1 MAIST
6 NFAPTSGRVR
16 YNVRGVYNTSDAYY
30 VDDIVNY
37 GGGQYL
43 CKQNN
48 SSGSYIPGQ
57 NGSTWWEKISGL
69 TRDRGNWS
77 SSTAYQVNDIVT
89 YIHEYAYNSCW
100 KYYDTSTYICRQAH
114 TNNNPATALPIDE
127 PTTQSTYWYRLS
139 KHVSRR
145 VTAFLGKDNEGYSPP
160 YKPIW
165 NAKSQSVIGTINTLY
180 ITGSGSGWLT
190 SNRVKG
196 KTGSPKTGMIRLTAS
211 GASGSGFEGVAHI
224 NSSGQIFQC
233 EIINPGKGYTGS
245 PSINIDTSV
254 SGYTGRSGG
263 SNPSFGTYVTTNSTA
278 GATGTSVLVG
288 MGDSIGPAKTYGT
301 HNPMYDYGYINRRGG
316 WVAYGRDYY
325 KISGIAKNDNDAAN
339 TSAHNEGNFCN
350 LDYIDGLLPTPDGEY
365 PKIIQVEHG
374 QGNTLWLF
382 NNGEVHYSGYNGY
395 GEAGDNRTTD
405 TGVYHPARCGYAN
418 VNKSG
423 TTVLRGKKA
432 IRIASCTG
440 GNTSVNTTNYALIEN
455 TNGTRDL
462 YAWGYNGYGQIGDST
477 TSTRTVPTQI
487 SFNPSSYG
495 RIVEIWATG
504 GTYGYLFV
512 LTDRGHLYAVGYNGY
527 GQLGQG
533 DTSNRSNLSSS
544 RVDSNAFGTLTGTN
558 QRVKKLSLNGSGSHG
573 FNALVRGDGSVYT
586 WGYNGYGN
594 LGHNHTNRCQVPI
607 RVRSSGYSSPSNP
620 VTSTSNQGSG
630 QGSNISDCVDYW
642 TCGGN
647 SHVFSYMTRGS
658 SITNNTLY
666 ACGYNGYYNLSN
678 SSNNTS
684 NASTFQTVR
693 YRNNSTFTNCMMV
706 VSNQGHN
713 SSYIS
718 IAAYRYNS
726 TFASRKYDNPGEWY
740 YGAYNHG
747 RVDSESYNYYRD
759 NDPDYVQNN
768 YRMKPGQREPYAN
781 YGNWFFHTCGQSSS
795 KMSMWADL
803 RTGQVFHAQNPS
815 MGNTGYVSSM
825 GGGSANGGMKR
836 LRNSHY

>member
-1 MAIST
+1 MGIST
-6 NFAPTSGRVR
+6 SSLGKVR
-16 YNVRGVYNTSDAYY
+16 YNVRGVYNTSDSYT

-43 CKQNN
+43 CKINN

-57 NGSTWWEKISGL
+57 NASYWEKISGL

-145 VTAFLGKDNEGYSPP
+145 VTSFLGKDNEGYSPP

-180 ITGSGSGWLT
+180 ITGNGSGWLT

-233 EIINPGKGYTGS
+233 EIINPGKGYSGS

-365 PKIIQVEHG
+365 PKVIQVEHG

-418 VNKSG
+418 INKSG
-423 TTVLRGKKA
+423 TTALRGKKA

-607 RVRSSGYSSPSNP
+607 RVRTSGYSSPSNP

>member
-1 MAIST
+1 MGIST
-6 NFAPTSGRVR
+6 SSLGKVR
-16 YNVRGVYNTSDAYY
+16 YNVRGVYNTSDSYT

-89 YIHEYAYNSCW
+89 YIHEYAYNACW

-145 VTAFLGKDNEGYSPP
+145 VTSFLGKDNEGYSPP

-544 RVDSNAFGTLTGTN
+544 RVDSNAFGTLTGAN

-607 RVRSSGYSSPSNP
+607 RVRTSGYSSPSNP

>member
-1 MAIST
+1 MGIST
-6 NFAPTSGRVR
+6 SSLGKVR
-16 YNVRGVYNTSDAYY
+16 YNVRGVYNTSDSYT

-145 VTAFLGKDNEGYSPP
+145 VTSFLGKDNEGYSPP

-245 PSINIDTSV
+245 PTINIDTSV

-405 TGVYHPARCGYAN
+405 TGVHHPARCGYAN

-504 GTYGYLFV
+504 GQYGQLFV

-544 RVDSNAFGTLTGTN
+544 RVDSNAFGTLTGSSG
-558 QRVKKLSLNGSGSHG
+558 RVKKFSCNGSGSHG

-607 RVRSSGYSSPSNP
+607 RVRTSGYSGPSNP
-620 VTSTSNQGSG
+620 VTSTGNQGSG
-630 QGSNISDCVDYW
+630 QGSNITDCVDYW

-647 SHVFSYMTRGS
+647 SHVFSYMSRGS

-684 NASTFQTVR
+684 NQNTFQTVR
-693 YRNNSTFTNCMMV
+693 FRNNQTFTNAMMV
-706 VSNQGHN
+706 ETNQGHN

-718 IAAYRYNS
+718 MAVYRYNS
-726 TFASRKYDNPGEWY
+726 TFAARKYNNIGEWY
-740 YGAYNHG
+740 HNAYNMGEVHS
-747 RVDSESYNYYRD
+747 DSYRATRREL
-759 NDPDYVQNN
+759 DPDYINNN
-768 YRMKPGQREPYAN
+768 YRLKPGVHEPYAN
-781 YGNWFFHTCGQSSS
+781 YGNWHMMTVGQSSS
-795 KMSMWADL
+795 KQTMWADL

-815 MGNTGYVSSM
+815 IGNS
-825 GGGSANGGMKR
+825 GSASSIGTGTSNGGMRR

>member
-6 NFAPTSGRVR
+6 NFAPVSGRIR

-37 GGGQYL
+37 GGAQYL
-43 CKQNN
+43 CKTNN

-57 NGSTWWEKISGL
+57 NGSTWWEKLSGL

-77 SSTAYQVNDIVT
+77 SSTAYQLNDIVT

-127 PTTQSTYWYRLS
+127 PGTQSTYWYRLS

-145 VTAFLGKDNEGYSPP
+145 NTTFLGKDNDGYSPP
-160 YKPIW
+160 YKPLW

-180 ITGSGSGWLT
+180 ITGNGSGWLT

-245 PSINIDTSV
+245 PTINIDTGV

-288 MGDSIGPAKTYGT
+288 MGDSIGPAKPYGT
-301 HNPMYDYGYINRRGG
+301 HNPMYDYGFINRRGM
-316 WVAYGRDYY
+316 WMSYGRDYY
-325 KISGIAKNDNDAAN
+325 RMSCIAKNDNDTAN

-365 PKIIQVEHG
+365 PKVIQVEHG
-374 QGNTLWLF
+374 QGNTLVLF
-382 NNGEVHYSGYNGY
+382 NNGEVHYAGYNGH
-395 GEAGDNRTTD
+395 GQAGDNRTTD
-405 TGVYHPARCGYAN
+405 TGVTCTARCGYAN

-432 IRIASCTG
+432 IRIASSTG
-440 GNTSVNTTNYALIEN
+440 GNTSVSNSMYALIEN

-462 YAWGYNGYGQIGDST
+462 YAWGYNGYGQLG
-477 TSTRTVPTQI
+477 TSDTSQRDEPTQI
-487 SFNPSSYG
+487 SFSASSYG
-495 RIVEIWATG
+495 RIVEIWASG
-504 GTYGYLFV
+504 GNYGRLFV
-512 LTDRGHLYAVGYNGY
+512 LTDKGHLYAVGYNGY
-527 GQLGQG
+527 GQLGQS

-544 RVDSNAFGTLTGTN
+544 RVDANAFGTLTGTN
-558 QRVKKLSLNGSGSHG
+558 QRVKKFSTAGSNSHG
-573 FNALVRGDGSVYT
+573 YNALVRGDGSVYT

-607 RVRSSGYSSPSNP
+607 RVRTSGYSSPSNP

-630 QGSNISDCVDYW
+630 QGSNITDCVDYW
-642 TCGGN
+642 TMGGD

-658 SITNNTLY
+658 SNINNTLY

-693 YRNNSTFTNCMMV
+693 FRNNSTFTNCMMAE
-706 VSNQGHN
+706 SNCCS

-718 IAAYRYNS
+718 VAAYRYNS
-726 TFASRKYDNPGEWY
+726 TFAARKYNNIGEWY
-740 YGAYNHG
+740 YGGYNHG
-747 RVDSESYNYYRD
+747 RVESESYNYYRD

-815 MGNTGYVSSM
+815 IGNAGYVATMGNA
-825 GGGSANGGMKR
+825 SANGGMKR

>member
-1 MAIST
+1 MGIST
-6 NFAPTSGRVR
+6 SSLGKVR
-16 YNVRGVYNTSDAYY
+16 YNVRGVYNTSDSYT

-127 PTTQSTYWYRLS
+127 PGTQSTYWYRLS

-145 VTAFLGKDNEGYSPP
+145 VTSFLGKDNEGYSPP

-365 PKIIQVEHG
+365 PKVIQVEHG

-418 VNKSG
+418 INKSG
-423 TTVLRGKKA
+423 TTALRGKKA

-607 RVRSSGYSSPSNP
+607 RVRTSGYSSPSNP

-726 TFASRKYDNPGEWY
+726 TFAARKYDNPGEWY

>member
-1 MAIST
+1 MGIST
-6 NFAPTSGRVR
+6 SSLGKVR
-16 YNVRGVYNTSDAYY
+16 YNVRGVYNTSDSYT

-43 CKQNN
+43 CKINN

-57 NGSTWWEKISGL
+57 NASYWEKISGL

-145 VTAFLGKDNEGYSPP
+145 VTSFLGKDNEGYSPP

-180 ITGSGSGWLT
+180 ITGNGSGWLT

-224 NSSGQIFQC
+224 NTSGQIFQC
-233 EIINPGKGYTGS
+233 EIINPGKGYSGS
-245 PSINIDTSV
+245 PTINIDSSV

-365 PKIIQVEHG
+365 PKVIQVEHG

-405 TGVYHPARCGYAN
+405 SGVYHPARCGYAN
-418 VNKSG
+418 INKSG
-423 TTVLRGKKA
+423 TTALRGKKA

-607 RVRSSGYSSPSNP
+607 RVRTSGYSSPSNP

-726 TFASRKYDNPGEWY
+726 TFAARKYDNPGEWY

-815 MGNTGYVSSM
+815 MGNPGYVSSM
-825 GGGSANGGMKR
+825 GGGSGNGGMKR

>member
-6 NFAPTSGRVR
+6 SSLGKVR
-16 YNVRGVYNTSDAYY
+16 YNVRGVYNTSDAYT

-37 GGGQYL
+37 GGAQYL

-48 SSGSYIPGQ
+48 SSGSYLPGQ

-77 SSTAYQVNDIVT
+77 SSTAYQLNDIVT

-100 KYYDTSTYICRQAH
+100 KYYDTTTYICRQAH

-127 PTTQSTYWYRLS
+127 PGTQSTYWYRLS

-145 VTAFLGKDNEGYSPP
+145 VTTFLGKDNDGYSPP
-160 YKPIW
+160 YKPLW

-224 NSSGQIFQC
+224 NTSGQIFQC
-233 EIINPGKGYTGS
+233 EIINPGKNYSGS
-245 PSINIDTSV
+245 PTINIDTSV

-288 MGDSIGPAKTYGT
+288 MGDSIGPAKPYGT

-316 WVAYGRDYY
+316 WVSYGRDYY
-325 KISGIAKNDNDAAN
+325 KCSGIAKNDNDTAN

-374 QGNTLWLF
+374 QGNTLYLF
-382 NNGEVHYSGYNGY
+382 NNGEVHYAGYNGH
-395 GEAGDNRTTD
+395 GQAGDNRTTD
-405 TGVYHPARCGYAN
+405 SGVYNPARCGYAN

-432 IRIASCTG
+432 IRIASSTG
-440 GNTSVNTTNYALIEN
+440 GNTSVSNSMYALIEN

-462 YAWGYNGYGQIGDST
+462 YAWGYNGYGQLG
-477 TSTRTVPTQI
+477 TSDTSQRDEPTQI
-487 SFNPSSYG
+487 SFSASSYG
-495 RIVEIWATG
+495 RIVEIWASG
-504 GTYGYLFV
+504 GNYGRLFV
-512 LTDRGHLYAVGYNGY
+512 LTDKGHLYAVGYNGY
-527 GQLGQG
+527 GQLGQS

-544 RVDSNAFGTLTGTN
+544 RVDANAFGTLTGTN
-558 QRVKKLSLNGSGSHG
+558 QRVKKFSTAGSNSHG
-573 FNALVRGDGSVYT
+573 YNALVRGDGSAYT

-594 LGHNHTNRCQVPI
+594 LGHNHTNGCQVPI
-607 RVRSSGYSSPSNP
+607 RVRTSGYSSPSNP

-630 QGSNISDCVDYW
+630 QGTAFTDCVDYW
-642 TCGGN
+642 TMGGD

-658 SITNNTLY
+658 SNINNTLY

-706 VSNQGHN
+706 ESNCCS

-726 TFASRKYDNPGEWY
+726 TFAARKYNNIGEWY
-740 YGAYNHG
+740 YGGYNHG
-747 RVDSESYNYYRD
+747 RVESESYNYYRD

-781 YGNWFFHTCGQSSS
+781 YGNWFFHTTGQSSS

-815 MGNTGYVSSM
+815 IGNTGNVATMSNA
-825 GGGSANGGMKR
+825 SANGSMKR

>member
-1 MAIST
+1 MGIST
-6 NFAPTSGRVR
+6 SSLGKVR
-16 YNVRGVYNTSDAYY
+16 YNVRGVYNTSDSYT

-37 GGGQYL
+37 GGAQYL

-57 NGSTWWEKISGL
+57 NGSTWWEKLSGL

-77 SSTAYQVNDIVT
+77 SSTAYQLNDIVT

-127 PTTQSTYWYRLS
+127 PGTQSTYWYRLS

-145 VTAFLGKDNEGYSPP
+145 NTTFLGKDNDGYSPP
-160 YKPIW
+160 YKPLW

-180 ITGSGSGWLT
+180 ITGNGSGWLT

-245 PSINIDTSV
+245 PTINIDTSV

-288 MGDSIGPAKTYGT
+288 MGDSIGPAKPYGT
-301 HNPMYDYGYINRRGG
+301 HNPMYDYGFINRRGM
-316 WVAYGRDYY
+316 WMSYGRDYY
-325 KISGIAKNDNDAAN
+325 RMSCIAKNDNDTAN

-365 PKIIQVEHG
+365 PKVIQVEHG
-374 QGNTLWLF
+374 QGNTLVLF
-382 NNGEVHYSGYNGY
+382 NNGEVHYAGYNGH
-395 GEAGDNRTTD
+395 GQAGDNRTTD
-405 TGVYHPARCGYAN
+405 TGVTCTARCGYAN

-432 IRIASCTG
+432 IRIASTTG
-440 GNTSVNTTNYALIEN
+440 GNTSVSNSMYALIEN

-462 YAWGYNGYGQIGDST
+462 YAWGYNGYGQLGDST
-477 TSTRTVPTQI
+477 TSNRDEPTQI
-487 SFNPSSYG
+487 SFNASSYG
-495 RIVEIWATG
+495 RIVEIWASG
-504 GTYGYLFV
+504 GNYGRLFV
-512 LTDRGHLYAVGYNGY
+512 LTDKGHLYAVGYNGY
-527 GQLGQG
+527 GQLGQS

-544 RVDSNAFGTLTGTN
+544 RVDANAFGTLTGTN
-558 QRVKKLSLNGSGSHG
+558 QRVKKFSTAGSNSHG
-573 FNALVRGDGSVYT
+573 YNALVRGDGSVYT

-607 RVRSSGYSSPSNP
+607 RVRTSGYSSPSNP

-630 QGSNISDCVDYW
+630 QGSNITDCVDYW
-642 TCGGN
+642 TMGGD

-658 SITNNTLY
+658 SNINNTLY

-693 YRNNSTFTNCMMV
+693 FRNNSTFTNCMMAE
-706 VSNQGHN
+706 SNCCS

-718 IAAYRYNS
+718 VAAYRYNS
-726 TFASRKYDNPGEWY
+726 TFAARKYNNVGEWY
-740 YGAYNHG
+740 YGGYNHG

-815 MGNTGYVSSM
+815 IGNAGYVATMGNA
-825 GGGSANGGMKR
+825 SANGGMKR

>member
-1 MAIST
+1 MGIST
-6 NFAPTSGRVR
+6 SSLGKVR
-16 YNVRGVYNTSDAYY
+16 YNVRGVYNTSDSYT

-114 TNNNPATALPIDE
+114 TNNNPASALPIDE

-145 VTAFLGKDNEGYSPP
+145 VTSFLGKDNEGYSPP

-245 PSINIDTSV
+245 PTINIDTSV

-405 TGVYHPARCGYAN
+405 TGVHHPARCGYAN

-607 RVRSSGYSSPSNP
+607 RVRTSGYSSPSNP

-693 YRNNSTFTNCMMV
+693 HRNNSTFTNCMMV

-740 YGAYNHG
+740 YGGYNHG
-747 RVDSESYNYYRD
+747 RVDSESYNTYRD

>member
-1 MAIST
+1 MGIST
-6 NFAPTSGRVR
+6 SSLGKVR
-16 YNVRGVYNTSDAYY
+16 YNVRGVYNTSDSYT

-43 CKQNN
+43 CKINN

-57 NGSTWWEKISGL
+57 NASYWEKISGL

-145 VTAFLGKDNEGYSPP
+145 VTSFLGKDNEGYSPP

-365 PKIIQVEHG
+365 PKVIQVEHG

-423 TTVLRGKKA
+423 TTALRGKKA

-607 RVRSSGYSSPSNP
+607 RVRTSGYSSPSNP

-630 QGSNISDCVDYW
+630 AGSNITDCVDYW

-726 TFASRKYDNPGEWY
+726 TFAARKYDNPGEWY

-815 MGNTGYVSSM
+815 MGNPGYVSSM
-825 GGGSANGGMKR
+825 GGGSGNGGMKR

>member
-1 MAIST
+1 MGIST
-6 NFAPTSGRVR
+6 SSLGKVR
-16 YNVRGVYNTSDAYY
+16 YNVRGVYNTSDSYT

-43 CKQNN
+43 CKINN

-57 NGSTWWEKISGL
+57 NASYWEKISGL

-145 VTAFLGKDNEGYSPP
+145 VTSFLGKDNEGYSPP

-418 VNKSG
+418 INKSG
-423 TTVLRGKKA
+423 TTALRGKKA

-607 RVRSSGYSSPSNP
+607 RVRTSGYSSPSNP

-726 TFASRKYDNPGEWY
+726 TFAARKYDNPGEWY

>member
-1 MAIST
+1 MGIST
-6 NFAPTSGRVR
+6 SSLGKVR
-16 YNVRGVYNTSDAYY
+16 YNVRGVYNTSDSYT

-43 CKQNN
+43 CKINN

-57 NGSTWWEKISGL
+57 NASYWEKISGL

-127 PTTQSTYWYRLS
+127 PGTQSTYWYRLS

-145 VTAFLGKDNEGYSPP
+145 VTSFLGKDNEGYSPP

-365 PKIIQVEHG
+365 PKVIQVEHG

-418 VNKSG
+418 INKSG
-423 TTVLRGKKA
+423 TTALRGKKA

-607 RVRSSGYSSPSNP
+607 RVRTSGYSSPSNP

-726 TFASRKYDNPGEWY
+726 TFAARKYDNPGEWY

>member
-1 MAIST
+1 MGIST
-6 NFAPTSGRVR
+6 SSLGKVR
-16 YNVRGVYNTSDAYY
+16 YNVRGVYNTSDSYT

-139 KHVSRR
+139 KHISRR
-145 VTAFLGKDNEGYSPP
+145 VTTFMGKDNEGYSPP
-160 YKPIW
+160 YKPLW

-180 ITGSGSGWLT
+180 ITGNGSGWLT

-211 GASGSGFEGVAHI
+211 GGGGSGFEGVAHI
-224 NSSGQIFQC
+224 NTSGQIFQC
-233 EIINPGKGYTGS
+233 EIINPGKGYTGT
-245 PSINIDTSV
+245 PSISYDDSV

-263 SNPSFGTYVTTNSTA
+263 SDPSFGVYVTTNSTA

-288 MGDSIGPAKTYGT
+288 MGDSIGPAKPYGT
-301 HNPMYDYGYINRRGG
+301 HNPMYDYGFINRRGM
-316 WVAYGRDYY
+316 WMSYGRDYY
-325 KISGIAKNDNDAAN
+325 KMSCIAKNDNDTAN

-365 PKIIQVEHG
+365 PKVIQVEHG

-418 VNKSG
+418 INKSG
-423 TTVLRGKKA
+423 TTALRGKKA

-607 RVRSSGYSSPSNP
+607 RVRTSGYSSPSNP

-630 QGSNISDCVDYW
+630 QGSNVSDCVDYW

-726 TFASRKYDNPGEWY
+726 TFAARKYNNPGEWY
-740 YGAYNHG
+740 YGGYNHG

-815 MGNTGYVSSM
+815 MGNTGYVASM
-825 GGGSANGGMKR
+825 STASANGGMKR

>member
-6 NFAPTSGRVR
+6 SSLGKVR
-16 YNVRGVYNTSDAYY
+16 YNVRGVYNTSDAYT

-37 GGGQYL
+37 GGAQYL

-48 SSGSYIPGQ
+48 SSGSYLPGQ

-77 SSTAYQVNDIVT
+77 SSTAYQLNDIVT

-100 KYYDTSTYICRQAH
+100 KYYDTTTYICRQAH

-127 PTTQSTYWYRLS
+127 PGTQSTYWYRLS

-145 VTAFLGKDNEGYSPP
+145 VTTFLGKDNDGYSPP
-160 YKPIW
+160 YKPLW

-224 NSSGQIFQC
+224 NTSGQIFQC
-233 EIINPGKGYTGS
+233 EIINPGKNYSGS
-245 PSINIDTSV
+245 PTINIDTSV

-288 MGDSIGPAKTYGT
+288 MGDSIGPAKPYGT

-316 WVAYGRDYY
+316 WVSYGRDYY
-325 KISGIAKNDNDAAN
+325 KCSGIAKNDNDTAN
-339 TSAHNEGNFCN
+339 TSAQNEGNFCN

-374 QGNTLWLF
+374 QGNTLYLF
-382 NNGEVHYSGYNGY
+382 NNGEVHYAGYNGH
-395 GEAGDNRTTD
+395 GQAGDNRTTD
-405 TGVYHPARCGYAN
+405 SGVYNPARCGYAN

-432 IRIASCTG
+432 IRIASSTG
-440 GNTSVNTTNYALIEN
+440 GNTSVSNSMYALIEN

-462 YAWGYNGYGQIGDST
+462 YAWGYNGYGQLG
-477 TSTRTVPTQI
+477 TSDTSQRDEPTQI
-487 SFNPSSYG
+487 SFSASSYG
-495 RIVEIWATG
+495 RIVEIWASG
-504 GTYGYLFV
+504 GNYGRLFV
-512 LTDRGHLYAVGYNGY
+512 LTDKGHLYAVGYNGY
-527 GQLGQG
+527 GQLGQS

-544 RVDSNAFGTLTGTN
+544 RVDANAFGTLTGTN
-558 QRVKKLSLNGSGSHG
+558 QRVKKFSTAGSNSHG
-573 FNALVRGDGSVYT
+573 YNALVRGDGSAYT

-607 RVRSSGYSSPSNP
+607 RVRTSGYSSPSNP

-630 QGSNISDCVDYW
+630 QGTAFTDCVDYW
-642 TCGGN
+642 TMGGD

-658 SITNNTLY
+658 SNINNTLY

-706 VSNQGHN
+706 ESNCCS

-726 TFASRKYDNPGEWY
+726 TFAARKYNNIGEWY
-740 YGAYNHG
+740 YGGYNHG
-747 RVDSESYNYYRD
+747 RVESESYNYYRD

-781 YGNWFFHTCGQSSS
+781 YGNWFFHTTGQSSS

-815 MGNTGYVSSM
+815 IGNTGNVATMSNA
-825 GGGSANGGMKR
+825 SANGSMKR

>member
-6 NFAPTSGRVR
+6 SSLGKVR
-16 YNVRGVYNTSDAYY
+16 YNVRGVYNTSDAYT

-37 GGGQYL
+37 GGAQYL

-48 SSGSYIPGQ
+48 SSGSYLPGQ

-77 SSTAYQVNDIVT
+77 SSTAYQLNDIVT

-127 PTTQSTYWYRLS
+127 PGTQSTYWYRLS

-145 VTAFLGKDNEGYSPP
+145 VTTFLGKDNDGYSPP
-160 YKPIW
+160 YKPLW

-224 NSSGQIFQC
+224 NTSGQIFQC
-233 EIINPGKGYTGS
+233 EIINPGKNYSGS
-245 PSINIDTSV
+245 PTINIDTSV

-288 MGDSIGPAKTYGT
+288 MGDSIGPAKPYGT
-301 HNPMYDYGYINRRGG
+301 HNPMYDYGFINRRGG
-316 WVAYGRDYY
+316 WVSYGRDYY
-325 KISGIAKNDNDAAN
+325 KCSGIAKNDNDTAN
-339 TSAHNEGNFCN
+339 TSAQNEGNFCN

-374 QGNTLWLF
+374 QGNTLYLF
-382 NNGEVHYSGYNGY
+382 NNGEVHYAGYNGH
-395 GEAGDNRTTD
+395 GQAGDNRTTD
-405 TGVYHPARCGYAN
+405 SGVYNPARCGYAN

-432 IRIASCTG
+432 IRIASSTG
-440 GNTSVNTTNYALIEN
+440 GNTSVSNSMYALIEN

-462 YAWGYNGYGQIGDST
+462 YAWGYNGYGQLG
-477 TSTRTVPTQI
+477 TSDTSQRDEPTQI
-487 SFNPSSYG
+487 SFSASSYG
-495 RIVEIWATG
+495 RIVEIWASG
-504 GTYGYLFV
+504 GNYGRLFV
-512 LTDRGHLYAVGYNGY
+512 LTDKGHLYAVGYNGY
-527 GQLGQG
+527 GQLGQS

-544 RVDSNAFGTLTGTN
+544 RVDANAFGTLTGTN
-558 QRVKKLSLNGSGSHG
+558 QRVKKFSTAGSNSHG
-573 FNALVRGDGSVYT
+573 YNALVRGDGSAYT

-607 RVRSSGYSSPSNP
+607 RVRTSGYSSPSNP

-630 QGSNISDCVDYW
+630 QGTAFTDCVDYW
-642 TCGGN
+642 TMGGD

-658 SITNNTLY
+658 SNINNTLY

-706 VSNQGHN
+706 ESNCCS

-726 TFASRKYDNPGEWY
+726 TFAARKYNNDGEWY
-740 YGAYNHG
+740 YGGYNHG
-747 RVDSESYNYYRD
+747 RVESESYNYYRD

-815 MGNTGYVSSM
+815 IGNTGNVATMSNA
-825 GGGSANGGMKR
+825 SANGSMKR

>member
-1 MAIST
+1 MGIST
-6 NFAPTSGRVR
+6 SSLGKVR
-16 YNVRGVYNTSDAYY
+16 YNVRGVYNTSDSYT

-145 VTAFLGKDNEGYSPP
+145 VTSFLGKDNEGYSPP

-245 PSINIDTSV
+245 PTINIDTSV

-405 TGVYHPARCGYAN
+405 TGVHHPARCGYAN

-607 RVRSSGYSSPSNP
+607 RVRTSGYSSPSNP

-740 YGAYNHG
+740 YGGYNHG
-747 RVDSESYNYYRD
+747 RVDSESYNTYRD

>member
-1 MAIST
+1 MGIST
-6 NFAPTSGRVR
+6 SSLGKVR
-16 YNVRGVYNTSDAYY
+16 YNVRGVYNTSDSYT

-43 CKQNN
+43 CKINN

-57 NGSTWWEKISGL
+57 NASYWEKISGL

-127 PTTQSTYWYRLS
+127 PGTQSTYWYRLS

-145 VTAFLGKDNEGYSPP
+145 NTTFLGKDNDGYSPP
-160 YKPIW
+160 YKPLW

-180 ITGSGSGWLT
+180 ITGNGSGWLT

-211 GASGSGFEGVAHI
+211 GGGGSGFEGVAHI
-224 NSSGQIFQC
+224 NTSGQIFQC
-233 EIINPGKGYTGS
+233 EIINPGKNYTGS
-245 PSINIDTSV
+245 PTINIDTSV

-288 MGDSIGPAKTYGT
+288 MGDSIGPAKPYGT
-301 HNPMYDYGYINRRGG
+301 HNPMYDYGFINRRGM
-316 WVAYGRDYY
+316 WMSYGRDYY
-325 KISGIAKNDNDAAN
+325 RMSCIAKNDNDTAN

-365 PKIIQVEHG
+365 PKVIQVEHG

-405 TGVYHPARCGYAN
+405 SGVYHPARCGYAN
-418 VNKSG
+418 INKSG
-423 TTVLRGKKA
+423 TTALRGKKA

-607 RVRSSGYSSPSNP
+607 RVRTSGYSSPSNP

-726 TFASRKYDNPGEWY
+726 TFAARKYDNPGEWY

-815 MGNTGYVSSM
+815 MGNPGYVSSM
-825 GGGSANGGMKR
+825 GGGSGNGGMKR

>member
-1 MAIST
+1 MGIST
-6 NFAPTSGRVR
+6 SSLGKVR
-16 YNVRGVYNTSDAYY
+16 YNVRGVYNTSDSYT

-43 CKQNN
+43 CKINN

-57 NGSTWWEKISGL
+57 NASYWEKISGL

-127 PTTQSTYWYRLS
+127 PGTQSTYWYRLS

-145 VTAFLGKDNEGYSPP
+145 NTTFLGKDNDGYSPP
-160 YKPIW
+160 YKPLW

-180 ITGSGSGWLT
+180 ITGNGSGWLT

-211 GASGSGFEGVAHI
+211 GGGGSGFEGVAHI
-224 NSSGQIFQC
+224 NTSGQIFQC
-233 EIINPGKGYTGS
+233 EIINPGKNYTSS
-245 PSINIDTSV
+245 PSIVIDTGV

-365 PKIIQVEHG
+365 PKVIQVEHG

-405 TGVYHPARCGYAN
+405 SGVYHPARCGYAN
-418 VNKSG
+418 INKSG
-423 TTVLRGKKA
+423 TTALRGKKA

-607 RVRSSGYSSPSNP
+607 RVRTSGYSSPSNP

-726 TFASRKYDNPGEWY
+726 TFAARKYDNPGEWY

-815 MGNTGYVSSM
+815 MGNPGYVSSM
-825 GGGSANGGMKR
+825 GGGSGNGGMKR

>member
-1 MAIST
+1 MGIST
-6 NFAPTSGRVR
+6 SSLGKVR
-16 YNVRGVYNTSDAYY
+16 YNVRGVYNTSDSYT

-43 CKQNN
+43 CKINN

-57 NGSTWWEKISGL
+57 NASYWEKISGL

-89 YIHEYAYNSCW
+89 YIHEYAYNACW

-127 PTTQSTYWYRLS
+127 PGTQSTYWYRLS

-145 VTAFLGKDNEGYSPP
+145 VTSFLGKDNEGYSPP

-365 PKIIQVEHG
+365 PKVIQVEHG

-418 VNKSG
+418 INKSG
-423 TTVLRGKKA
+423 TTALRGKKA

-607 RVRSSGYSSPSNP
+607 RVRTSGYSSPSNP

-726 TFASRKYDNPGEWY
+726 TFAARKYDNPGEWY

>member
-6 NFAPTSGRVR
+6 NFAPASGRVR

-43 CKQNN
+43 CKINN

-57 NGSTWWEKISGL
+57 NASYWEKISGL

-245 PSINIDTSV
+245 PTINIDTSV

-405 TGVYHPARCGYAN
+405 TGVHHPARCGYAN

-607 RVRSSGYSSPSNP
+607 RVRTSGYSSPSNP

>member
-1 MAIST
+1 MGIST
-6 NFAPTSGRVR
+6 SSLGKVR
-16 YNVRGVYNTSDAYY
+16 YNVRGVYNTSDSYT

-37 GGGQYL
+37 GGAQYL

-127 PTTQSTYWYRLS
+127 PGTQSTYWYRLS

-145 VTAFLGKDNEGYSPP
+145 VTSFLGKDNEGYSPP

-365 PKIIQVEHG
+365 PKVIQVEHG

-418 VNKSG
+418 INKSG
-423 TTVLRGKKA
+423 TTALRGKKA

-607 RVRSSGYSSPSNP
+607 RVRTSGYSSPSNP

-726 TFASRKYDNPGEWY
+726 TFAARKYDNPGEWY

>member
-1 MAIST
+1 MGIST
-6 NFAPTSGRVR
+6 SNLGKVR
-16 YNVRGVYNTSDAYY
+16 YNVRGVYNTVDFYQ

-37 GGGQYL
+37 GGAQYI
-43 CKQNN
+43 CKIAHG
-48 SSGSYIPGQ
+48 SGSYIPGQ
-57 NGSTWWEKISGL
+57 SASYWEKLSGL
-69 TRDRGNWS
+69 TRERGNWS

-89 YIHEYAYNSCW
+89 YIHEFAYNSCW

-114 TNNNPATALPIDE
+114 TNNNPATALPLE
-127 PTTQSTYWYRLS
+127 EETTQSTYWYRLS
-139 KHVSRR
+139 RFANRR
-145 VTAFLGKDNEGYSPP
+145 VTAFLGMTNDGYSPP
-160 YKPIW
+160 YKPLW
-165 NAKSQSVIGTINTLY
+165 NARSQSVIGTINTLR

-211 GASGSGFEGVAHI
+211 GGGGSGFEGVAHI
-224 NSSGQIFQC
+224 NTSGQIFQC
-233 EIINPGKGYTGS
+233 DIVNPGKNYTS
-245 PSINIDTSV
+245 APSIVIDSSV
-254 SGYTGRSGG
+254 AGYTGRSGG
-263 SNPSFGTYVTTNSTA
+263 SNPSFGVYVTTNSTN

-301 HNPMYDYGYINRRGG
+301 HNPMYDFSYINRRGG
-316 WVAYGRDYY
+316 YIGYGRDYY
-325 KISGIAKNDNDAAN
+325 KMSGIAKNDNDSAN
-339 TSAHNEGNFCN
+339 TSAQNEANFCN

-382 NNGEVHYSGYNGY
+382 NNGEVHYAGYNGH
-395 GEAGDNRTTD
+395 GQAGDNRTTD
-405 TGVYHPARCGYAN
+405 SGVHHPERCGYAN

-432 IRIASCTG
+432 IRIASTTG
-440 GNTSVNTTNYALIEN
+440 GNTSVSNTMYALIEN

-462 YAWGYNGYGQIGDST
+462 YAWGYNGYGQIGDSS
-477 TSTRTVPTQI
+477 TSTRTTPQQI

-504 GTYGYLFV
+504 GQYGQLFV

-544 RVDSNAFGTLTGTN
+544 RVDSNAFGTLTGSSG
-558 QRVKKLSLNGSGSHG
+558 RVKKFSCNGSGSHG

-607 RVRSSGYSSPSNP
+607 RVRTSGYSGPSNP
-620 VTSTSNQGSG
+620 VTSTGNQGSG
-630 QGSNISDCVDYW
+630 QGSNITDCVDYW

-647 SHVFSYMTRGS
+647 SHVFSYMSRGS

-684 NASTFQTVR
+684 NQNTFQTVR
-693 YRNNSTFTNCMMV
+693 FRNNQTFTNAMMV
-706 VSNQGHN
+706 ETNQGHN

-718 IAAYRYNS
+718 MAVYRYNS
-726 TFASRKYDNPGEWY
+726 TFAARKYNNIGEWY
-740 YGAYNHG
+740 HNAYNMGEVHS
-747 RVDSESYNYYRD
+747 DSYRATRREL
-759 NDPDYVQNN
+759 DPDYINNN
-768 YRMKPGQREPYAN
+768 YRLKPGVHEPYAN
-781 YGNWFFHTCGQSSS
+781 YGNWHMMTVGQSSS
-795 KMSMWADL
+795 KQTMWADL

-815 MGNTGYVSSM
+815 IGNS
-825 GGGSANGGMKR
+825 GSASSFGTGTSNGGMRR

>member
-1 MAIST
+1 MGIST
-6 NFAPTSGRVR
+6 SSLGKVR
-16 YNVRGVYNTSDAYY
+16 YNVRGVYNTSDSYT

-43 CKQNN
+43 CKINN

-57 NGSTWWEKISGL
+57 NASYWEKISGL

-145 VTAFLGKDNEGYSPP
+145 VTSFLGKDNEGYSPP

-365 PKIIQVEHG
+365 PKVIQVEHG

-418 VNKSG
+418 INKSG
-423 TTVLRGKKA
+423 TTALRGKKA

-607 RVRSSGYSSPSNP
+607 RVRTSGYSSPSNP

-726 TFASRKYDNPGEWY
+726 TFAARKYDNPGEWY

>member
-1 MAIST
+1 MGIST
-6 NFAPTSGRVR
+6 SSLGKVR
-16 YNVRGVYNTSDAYY
+16 YNVRGVYNTSDSYT

-43 CKQNN
+43 CKINN

-57 NGSTWWEKISGL
+57 NASYWEKISGL

-127 PTTQSTYWYRLS
+127 PGTQSTYWYRLS

-145 VTAFLGKDNEGYSPP
+145 VTSFLGKDNEGYSPP

-365 PKIIQVEHG
+365 PKVIQVEHG

-418 VNKSG
+418 INKSG
-423 TTVLRGKKA
+423 TTALRGKKA

-512 LTDRGHLYAVGYNGY
+512 LTDRGHLCAVGYNGY

-607 RVRSSGYSSPSNP
+607 RVRTSGYSSPSNP

-726 TFASRKYDNPGEWY
+726 TFAARKYDNPGEWY
-740 YGAYNHG
+740 YGCLLYT
-747 RVDSESYNYYRD
+747 SPSPRD
-759 NDPDYVQNN
+759 
-768 YRMKPGQREPYAN
+768 
-781 YGNWFFHTCGQSSS
+781 
-795 KMSMWADL
+795 
-803 RTGQVFHAQNPS
+803 
-815 MGNTGYVSSM
+815 
-825 GGGSANGGMKR
+825 
-836 LRNSHY
+836 

>member
-1 MAIST
+1 MGIST
-6 NFAPTSGRVR
+6 SSLGKVR
-16 YNVRGVYNTSDAYY
+16 YNVRGVYNTSDSYT

-57 NGSTWWEKISGL
+57 NGSTWWEKLSGL

-145 VTAFLGKDNEGYSPP
+145 VTSFLGKDNEGYSPP

-544 RVDSNAFGTLTGTN
+544 RVDSNAFGTLTGAN

-607 RVRSSGYSSPSNP
+607 RVRTSGYSSPSNP

>member
-1 MAIST
+1 MGIST
-6 NFAPTSGRVR
+6 SNLGKVR
-16 YNVRGVYNTSDAYY
+16 YNVRGVYNTSDSYT

-37 GGGQYL
+37 GGAQYL
-43 CKQNN
+43 CKINN

-57 NGSTWWEKISGL
+57 NASYWEKLSGL

-100 KYYDTSTYICRQAH
+100 KYYDTSTYICREAH
-114 TNNNPATALPIDE
+114 TNVNPANALDINE
-127 PTTQSTYWYRLS
+127 PVTQSQYWYRLS
-139 KHVSRR
+139 KHIGRR
-145 VTAFLGKDNEGYSPP
+145 VSAFLGKDNDGYSPP
-160 YKPIW
+160 YKPLW
-165 NAKSQSVIGTINTLY
+165 NARSQSKIGTINTLR
-180 ITGSGSGWLT
+180 ITGTGSGWLT
-190 SNRVKG
+190 SNRVNG

-211 GASGSGFEGVAHI
+211 GGGGSGFEGVAHI
-224 NSSGQIFQC
+224 NSSGNIFQC
-233 EIINPGKGYTGS
+233 DIVNPGEGYTS
-245 PSINIDTSV
+245 APSISYDTGT
-254 SGYTGRSGG
+254 SGFTGRSGG
-263 SNPSFGTYVTTNSTA
+263 SDPSFGVYVTTNSTN

-316 WVAYGRDYY
+316 WIGYGRDYY
-325 KISGIAKNDNDAAN
+325 KISGVAKNDNDTGN
-339 TSAHNEGNFCN
+339 TLGNNEGNFCN

-374 QGNTLWLF
+374 QGQTLWLF

-395 GEAGDNRTTD
+395 GSAGDNQTTD
-405 TGVYHPARCGYAN
+405 SGIHHPHRCGYAR
-418 VNKSG
+418 VNRSG
-423 TTVLRGKKA
+423 TTALRGKKA
-432 IRIASCTG
+432 IRIASTTG
-440 GNTSVNTTNYALIEN
+440 GNTSVAGTNYALIEN
-455 TNGTRDL
+455 TDGTRDL

-487 SFNPSSYG
+487 SFSASSYG

-504 GTYGYLFV
+504 GEYGNLFV

-533 DTSNRSNLSSS
+533 NTSNRSNLSSS
-544 RVDSNAFGTLTGTN
+544 RVDSNAFGTLTGSSG
-558 QRVKKLSLNGSGSHG
+558 RVKKFSCNGSGSHG
-573 FNALVRGDGSVYT
+573 FNALVRGDGTVYT

-594 LGHNHTNRCQVPI
+594 LGHNHSHNTYVPI
-607 RVRSSGYSSPSNP
+607 KVYTGGYSGASNP
-620 VTSTSNQGSG
+620 VTSTGNDGSPS
-630 QGSNISDCVDYW
+630 GSAISDCVDFW

-658 SITNNTLY
+658 SNINNTLY

-684 NASTFQTVR
+684 NASTFQNVH
-693 YRNNSTFTNCMMV
+693 YRNNQTFTNCMMFQT
-706 VSNQGHN
+706 NQGHN

-718 IAAYRYNS
+718 ISAYRYNS
-726 TFASRKYDNPGEWY
+726 TFAARKYNNDGEWY
-740 YGAYNHG
+740 YGAYNWG
-747 RVDSESYNYYRD
+747 YVNSSSYPNAEHRD
-759 NDPDYVQNN
+759 HDMEYVASN
-768 YRMKPGQREPYAN
+768 YRMKPSEREPYAN
-781 YGNWFFHTCGQSSS
+781 YGNWFHHTCGQSSS

-815 MGNTGYVSSM
+815 MGNQGYLASM
-825 GGGSANGGMKR
+825 GTGSAFGSMR
-836 LRNSHY
+836 RIRNSHV

>member
-1 MAIST
+1 MGIST
-6 NFAPTSGRVR
+6 SSLGKVR
-16 YNVRGVYNTSDAYY
+16 YNVRGVYNTSDSYT

-43 CKQNN
+43 CKINN

-57 NGSTWWEKISGL
+57 NASYWEKISGL

-127 PTTQSTYWYRLS
+127 PGTQSTYWYRLS

-145 VTAFLGKDNEGYSPP
+145 NTTFLGKDNDGYSPP
-160 YKPIW
+160 YKPLW

-180 ITGSGSGWLT
+180 ITGNGSGWLT

-365 PKIIQVEHG
+365 PKVIQVEHG

-418 VNKSG
+418 INKSG
-423 TTVLRGKKA
+423 TTALRGKKA

-504 GTYGYLFV
+504 GQYAQLFV

-544 RVDSNAFGTLTGTN
+544 RVDSNAFGTLTGSSG
-558 QRVKKLSLNGSGSHG
+558 RVKKFSCNGSGSHG

-607 RVRSSGYSSPSNP
+607 RVRTSGYSSPSNP

-726 TFASRKYDNPGEWY
+726 TFAARKYDNPGEWY

>member
-1 MAIST
+1 MGIST
-6 NFAPTSGRVR
+6 SSLGKVR
-16 YNVRGVYNTSDAYY
+16 YNVRGVYNTSDSYT

-43 CKQNN
+43 CKINN

-57 NGSTWWEKISGL
+57 NASYWEKISGL

-127 PTTQSTYWYRLS
+127 PGTQSTYWYRLS

-145 VTAFLGKDNEGYSPP
+145 NTTFLGKDNDGYSPP
-160 YKPIW
+160 YKPLW

-180 ITGSGSGWLT
+180 ITGNGSGWLT

-211 GASGSGFEGVAHI
+211 GAGGSGFEGVAHI
-224 NSSGQIFQC
+224 NTSGQIFQC
-233 EIINPGKGYTGS
+233 EIINPGKNYTSS
-245 PSINIDTSV
+245 PSIVIDTGV

-365 PKIIQVEHG
+365 PKVIQVEHG

-405 TGVYHPARCGYAN
+405 SGVYHPARCGYAN
-418 VNKSG
+418 INKSG
-423 TTVLRGKKA
+423 TTALRGKKA

-607 RVRSSGYSSPSNP
+607 RVRTSGYSSPSNP

-726 TFASRKYDNPGEWY
+726 TFAARKYDNPGEWY

-815 MGNTGYVSSM
+815 MGNPGYVSSM
-825 GGGSANGGMKR
+825 GGGSGNGGMKR

>member
-1 MAIST
+1 MGIST
-6 NFAPTSGRVR
+6 SSLGKVR
-16 YNVRGVYNTSDAYY
+16 YNVRGVYNTSDSYT

-37 GGGQYL
+37 GGAQYL

-127 PTTQSTYWYRLS
+127 PGTQSTYWYRLS

-145 VTAFLGKDNEGYSPP
+145 NTTFLGKDNEGYSPP
-160 YKPIW
+160 YKPLW

-180 ITGSGSGWLT
+180 ITGNGSGWLT

-365 PKIIQVEHG
+365 PKVIQVEHG

-418 VNKSG
+418 INKSG
-423 TTVLRGKKA
+423 TTALRGKKA

-607 RVRSSGYSSPSNP
+607 RVRTSGYSSPSNP

-726 TFASRKYDNPGEWY
+726 TFAARKYDNPGEWY

>member
-1 MAIST
+1 MGIST
-6 NFAPTSGRVR
+6 SSLGKVR
-16 YNVRGVYNTSDAYY
+16 YNVRGVYNTSDSYT

-77 SSTAYQVNDIVT
+77 SSTAYQLNDIVT
-89 YIHEYAYNSCW
+89 YIHEYAYNSCC

-127 PTTQSTYWYRLS
+127 PGTQSTYWYRLS
-139 KHVSRR
+139 KHISKRN
-145 VTAFLGKDNEGYSPP
+145 TTFLGKDNDGYSPP
-160 YKPIW
+160 YKPLW
-165 NAKSQSVIGTINTLY
+165 NAKCQSVIGTINTLY
-180 ITGSGSGWLT
+180 ISGSGSGWLT

-196 KTGSPKTGMIRLTAS
+196 KTGSPKTGMLRLTAS
-211 GASGSGFEGVAHI
+211 GASGSDFEGVAHI

-233 EIINPGKGYTGS
+233 EIINPGKNYSGS
-245 PSINIDTSV
+245 PTINIDTSV

-288 MGDSIGPAKTYGT
+288 MGDSIGPVKPYGT
-301 HNPMYDYGYINRRGG
+301 HNPMYDYGYINRRGM
-316 WVAYGRDYY
+316 WMSYGRDYY
-325 KISGIAKNDNDAAN
+325 RCSGIAKNDNDTAN

-374 QGNTLWLF
+374 QGNTLYLF
-382 NNGEVHYSGYNGY
+382 NNGEVHYSGYNGH
-395 GEAGDNRTTD
+395 GQAGDNRTTD
-405 TGVYHPARCGYAN
+405 TGVTCTARCGYAN

-432 IRIASCTG
+432 IRIASSTG
-440 GNTSVNTTNYALIEN
+440 GNTSVSNSMHALIEN

-462 YAWGYNGYGQIGDST
+462 YSWGYNGYGQLG
-477 TSTRTVPTQI
+477 TSDTSQRDEPTQI
-487 SFNPSSYG
+487 SFSASSYG
-495 RIVEIWATG
+495 RIVEIWASG
-504 GTYGYLFV
+504 GNYGRLFV
-512 LTDRGHLYAVGYNGY
+512 LTDKGHLYCVGYNGY
-527 GQLGQG
+527 GQLGQS

-544 RVDSNAFGTLTGTN
+544 RVDANAFGTLTGTN
-558 QRVKKLSLNGSGSHG
+558 QRVKKFSTAGSNSHG
-573 FNALVRGDGSVYT
+573 YNALVRGDGSVYT

-607 RVRSSGYSSPSNP
+607 RVRTSGYSSPSNP

-630 QGSNISDCVDYW
+630 QGSNITDCVDYW
-642 TCGGN
+642 TMGGD

-684 NASTFQTVR
+684 NQSTFQTVR
-693 YRNNSTFTNCMMV
+693 YRNNSTFTNCMMA
-706 VSNQGHN
+706 VSNCCS

-718 IAAYRYNS
+718 VAAYRYNS
-726 TFASRKYDNPGEWY
+726 TFASRKYNNIGEWY
-740 YGAYNHG
+740 YGGYNHG
-747 RVDSESYNYYRD
+747 RVESESYNYYRD

-781 YGNWFFHTCGQSSS
+781 YGNWFFHTTGQSSS

-815 MGNTGYVSSM
+815 IGNTGYVATMSNA
-825 GGGSANGGMKR
+825 SANGGMKR

>member
-1 MAIST
+1 MGIST
-6 NFAPTSGRVR
+6 SSLGKVR
-16 YNVRGVYNTSDAYY
+16 YNVRGVYNTSDSYT

-89 YIHEYAYNSCW
+89 YIHEYAYNACW

-145 VTAFLGKDNEGYSPP
+145 VTSFLGKDNEGYSPP

-405 TGVYHPARCGYAN
+405 TGVHHPARCGYAN

-544 RVDSNAFGTLTGTN
+544 RVDSNAFGTLTGAN

-607 RVRSSGYSSPSNP
+607 RVRTSGYSSPSNP

>member
-6 NFAPTSGRVR
+6 SSLGKVR
-16 YNVRGVYNTSDAYY
+16 YNVRGVYNTSDSYT

-37 GGGQYL
+37 GGAQYL

-48 SSGSYIPGQ
+48 SSGSYLPGQ
-57 NGSTWWEKISGL
+57 NGSTWWEKLSGL
-69 TRDRGNWS
+69 TRDRGNWN
-77 SSTAYQVNDIVT
+77 SSTAYQLNDIVT

-127 PTTQSTYWYRLS
+127 PVTQSTYWYRLS

-145 VTAFLGKDNEGYSPP
+145 NTTFLGKDNDGYSPP
-160 YKPIW
+160 YKPLW
-165 NAKSQSVIGTINTLY
+165 NAKCQSVIGTINTLY
-180 ITGSGSGWLT
+180 ISGSGSGWLT

-233 EIINPGKGYTGS
+233 EIINPGQGYSGS
-245 PSINIDTSV
+245 PTINIDTSV

-288 MGDSIGPAKTYGT
+288 MGDSIGPAKPYGT
-301 HNPMYDYGYINRRGG
+301 HNPMYDYGFINRRGM
-316 WVAYGRDYY
+316 WMAYGRDYY
-325 KISGIAKNDNDAAN
+325 KISGVAKNDNDSAQ
-339 TSAHNEGNFCN
+339 TSAQNEGNFCN

-374 QGNTLWLF
+374 QGNALYLF
-382 NNGEVHYSGYNGY
+382 NNGEVHYSGYNGH
-395 GEAGDNRTTD
+395 GQAGDNRTTD
-405 TGVYHPARCGYAN
+405 SGVYHPARCGYAN

-432 IRIASCTG
+432 IRIASSTG
-440 GNTSVNTTNYALIEN
+440 GNTSVSNSMYALIEN

-462 YAWGYNGYGQIGDST
+462 YAWGYNGYGQLG
-477 TSTRTVPTQI
+477 TSDTSQRDEPTQI
-487 SFNPSSYG
+487 SFSASSYG
-495 RIVEIWATG
+495 RIVEIWASG
-504 GTYGYLFV
+504 GNYGRLFV
-512 LTDRGHLYAVGYNGY
+512 LTDKGHLYAVGYNGY
-527 GQLGQG
+527 GQLGQS

-544 RVDSNAFGTLTGTN
+544 RVDANAFGTLTGTN
-558 QRVKKLSLNGSGSHG
+558 QRVKKFSTAGSNSHG
-573 FNALVRGDGSVYT
+573 YNALVRGDGSAYT

-607 RVRSSGYSSPSNP
+607 RVRTSGYSSPSNP

-630 QGSNISDCVDYW
+630 QGTAFTDCVDFW
-642 TCGGN
+642 TMGGD

-658 SITNNTLY
+658 SNINNTLY

-684 NASTFQTVR
+684 NASTFQNVR
-693 YRNNSTFTNCMMV
+693 QRNNSNFTNCMMV
-706 VSNQGHN
+706 ESNCCS

-726 TFASRKYDNPGEWY
+726 TFAARKYNNIGEWY
-740 YGAYNHG
+740 YGGYNHG
-747 RVDSESYNYYRD
+747 RVESESYNYYRD

-815 MGNTGYVSSM
+815 MGNTGYVATMSNA
-825 GGGSANGGMKR
+825 SANGSMKR

>member
-1 MAIST
+1 MGIST
-6 NFAPTSGRVR
+6 SSLGKVR
-16 YNVRGVYNTSDAYY
+16 YNVRGVYNTSDSYT

-145 VTAFLGKDNEGYSPP
+145 VTSFLGKDNEGYSPP

-180 ITGSGSGWLT
+180 ITGNGSGWLT

-233 EIINPGKGYTGS
+233 EIINPGKGYSGS
-245 PSINIDTSV
+245 PTINIDTSV

-365 PKIIQVEHG
+365 PKVIQVEHG

-418 VNKSG
+418 INKSG
-423 TTVLRGKKA
+423 TTALRGKKA

-607 RVRSSGYSSPSNP
+607 RVRTSGYSSPSNP

-726 TFASRKYDNPGEWY
+726 TFAARKYDNPGEWY
-740 YGAYNHG
+740 YGGYNHG

>member
-1 MAIST
+1 MGIST
-6 NFAPTSGRVR
+6 SSLGKVR
-16 YNVRGVYNTSDAYY
+16 YNVRGVYNTSDSYT

-43 CKQNN
+43 CKINN

-57 NGSTWWEKISGL
+57 NASYWEKISGL

-127 PTTQSTYWYRLS
+127 PGTQSTYWYRLS

-145 VTAFLGKDNEGYSPP
+145 VTSFLGKDNEGYSPP

-418 VNKSG
+418 INKSG
-423 TTVLRGKKA
+423 TTALRGKKA

-607 RVRSSGYSSPSNP
+607 RVRTSGYSSPSNP

-726 TFASRKYDNPGEWY
+726 TFAARKYDNPGEWY

>member
-6 NFAPTSGRVR
+6 NFAPASGRVR

-43 CKQNN
+43 CKINN

-57 NGSTWWEKISGL
+57 NASYWEKISGL

-89 YIHEYAYNSCW
+89 YIHEYAYNACW

-145 VTAFLGKDNEGYSPP
+145 VTSFLGKDNEGYSPP

-607 RVRSSGYSSPSNP
+607 RVRTSGYSSPSNP

-726 TFASRKYDNPGEWY
+726 TFAARKYDNPGEWY